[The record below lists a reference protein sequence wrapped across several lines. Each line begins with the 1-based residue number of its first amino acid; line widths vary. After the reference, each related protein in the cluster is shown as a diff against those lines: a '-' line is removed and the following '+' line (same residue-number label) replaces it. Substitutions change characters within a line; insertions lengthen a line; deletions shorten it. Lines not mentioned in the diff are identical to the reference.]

1 MPLRFSLATGATGA
15 TGGCRLREQTAR
27 IDVDAAVGAP
37 AVASVGD
44 PLAGERDRTQ
54 FCKISFDL
62 GVADYRQQAIIRFV
76 LAISHVVQVVIAP
89 GLGGGDFLFEL
100 FCTLLQQLAHGLK

>member
-1 MPLRFSLATGATGA
+1 MPLRFGLATGA

-27 IDVDAAVGAP
+27 VDVDAAVGAP

-44 PLAGERDRTQ
+44 PFTGERDCTQ
-54 FCKISFDL
+54 LCKISFNL

-76 LAISHVVQVVIAP
+76 LAIGHVVQAVIAS
-89 GLGGGDFLFEL
+89 GLRGEDFLFEL
-100 FCTLLQQLAHGLK
+100 FRTLLQQLVHGLK

>member
-1 MPLRFSLATGATGA
+1 MPLRFSLAGGA

-27 IDVDAAVGAP
+27 IDVDATVGAP
-37 AVASVGD
+37 AIASVGD
-44 PLAGERDRTQ
+44 PFAGERDRTQ

-76 LAISHVVQVVIAP
+76 FAIGHVVQIVIAP
-89 GLGGGDFLFEL
+89 SLRGEDFLFEL
-100 FCTLLQQLAHGLK
+100 SLTLLHQLVHGLK